1 MSTTITLSIPN
12 ISCHHCTN
20 SIVRETKDLAG
31 VEDVQADVQSKT
43 ATFTLASEADLD
55 LVRETLA
62 EIGYPA
68 AN

>member
-1 MSTTITLSIPN
+1 MSVNVKLNIPN

-20 SIVRETKDLAG
+20 TVMRETKDLPG
-31 VEDVQADVQSKT
+31 VESVEADVETKT
-43 ATFTLASEADLD
+43 ATFTLKTEADLS

>member
-1 MSTTITLSIPN
+1 MSMTIKLSIPN

-31 VEDVQADVQSKT
+31 VEDVQADVESKT
-43 ATFTLASEADLD
+43 ATFVLSSESDLA

>member
-1 MSTTITLSIPN
+1 MSVNVKLSVPN

-20 SIVRETKDLAG
+20 TITRETKDLPG
-31 VEDVQADVQSKT
+31 VDNVEADVDTRT
-43 ATFTLASEADLD
+43 ATYTLKSEADLS
-55 LVRETLA
+55 LVKETLA